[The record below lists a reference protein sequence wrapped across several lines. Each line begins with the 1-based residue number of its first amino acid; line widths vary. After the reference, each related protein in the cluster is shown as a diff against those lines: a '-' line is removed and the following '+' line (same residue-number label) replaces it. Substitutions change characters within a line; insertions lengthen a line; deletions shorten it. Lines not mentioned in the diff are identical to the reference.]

1 MLYEYEV
8 LGIEVTTSDIT
19 RKTFLSTMMVFSTF
33 PITFIPCIKY
43 FVKYCLQFSFK
54 CSNTVAT
61 GRKCFWCL
69 CITLYKIMLQ
79 QSPPYENRSIEAP
92 VISYSLLNTQIPL
105 WKHKPKTPLHRL
117 PWNQCTLLRTTIFFV
132 PKLKTWIR
140 LSRLTSLSHNSSHT
154 LCTGHCCES
163 ILQILYNLQ
172 TTKLYASRK
181 PPWCMFLLRLQKA
194 IRTNTGGKG
203 RWKAQ
208 GMNDQNGVNEH
219 KQFTERERNFMAR
232 GQPECM
238 SDPCGDLRRS
248 ELC

>member
-1 MLYEYEV
+1 
-8 LGIEVTTSDIT
+8 
-19 RKTFLSTMMVFSTF
+19 MMVFSTF
-33 PITFIPCIKY
+33 PITFIPLKCFVRY
-43 FVKYCLQFSFK
+43 FLQFSFK

-61 GRKCFWCL
+61 GRKCFCCL

-117 PWNQCTLLRTTIFFV
+117 PWNQCTLLRATIFFV

-163 ILQILYNLQ
+163 ILQILCNLQ

-181 PPWCMFLLRLQKA
+181 PPLAVYVFTQTSKSYQNKHWWKGKVKGPGDERSKSSKRAQTVYRKGEKFH
-194 IRTNTGGKG
+194 GKG
-203 RWKAQ
+203 ATW
-208 GMNDQNGVNEH
+208 MHEW
-219 KQFTERERNFMAR
+219 
-232 GQPECM
+232 P
-238 SDPCGDLRRS
+238 LRRFKKIKVM
-248 ELC
+248 